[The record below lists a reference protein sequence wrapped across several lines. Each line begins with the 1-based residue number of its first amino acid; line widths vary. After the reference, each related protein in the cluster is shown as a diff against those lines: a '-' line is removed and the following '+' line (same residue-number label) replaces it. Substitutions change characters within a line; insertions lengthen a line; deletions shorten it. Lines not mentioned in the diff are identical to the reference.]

1 MVFFAG
7 LLKQLCD
14 ILMAS
19 GVPADVLTEVSINY
33 TQLYGECL
41 ILSKEYKEYVNNIR
55 NEEMNNILYFFLDFK
70 EEVSKLKQTIKDIFL
85 GLYCFKWYWR
95 WGHYCHNTHIV
106 IYLFSSNWR
115 GNISSRFFWN
125 SEALAL
131 EFLEN
136 LEEMSPQYFIHY
148 VFATIPHFAYDIDG
162 AYSPKKCIHQI

>member
-85 GLYCFKWYWR
+85 GLYCFK
-95 WGHYCHNTHIV
+95 
-106 IYLFSSNWR
+106 
-115 GNISSRFFWN
+115 
-125 SEALAL
+125 
-131 EFLEN
+131 
-136 LEEMSPQYFIHY
+136 
-148 VFATIPHFAYDIDG
+148 
-162 AYSPKKCIHQI
+162 